1 MIKGIG
7 IDLVENKR
15 IELLYEKY
23 KHTFAEKI
31 LSEDELEEYHQSNS
45 KVSYLSKH
53 FASKEAFSKAMG
65 TGFRKR
71 LNFNDIS
78 IVNDKYGKPSIK
90 VTNKLKNIINKRFKT
105 KKINV
110 FLSVSDEK
118 NHSIAFVVLEK
129 K

>member
-31 LSEDELEEYHQSNS
+31 LSEDELVEYHQSDS

-53 FASKEAFSKAMG
+53 FASKEAFSKAIG
-65 TGFRKR
+65 TGLFRKG
-71 LNFNDIS
+71 LYPAFDITPPHL
-78 IVNDKYGKPSIK
+78 VNA
-90 VTNKLKNIINKRFKT
+90 IITDRGVFKANQIHT
-105 KKINV
+105 YQDTSSFI
-110 FLSVSDEK
+110 D
-118 NHSIAFVVLEK
+118 HSLI
-129 K
+129 